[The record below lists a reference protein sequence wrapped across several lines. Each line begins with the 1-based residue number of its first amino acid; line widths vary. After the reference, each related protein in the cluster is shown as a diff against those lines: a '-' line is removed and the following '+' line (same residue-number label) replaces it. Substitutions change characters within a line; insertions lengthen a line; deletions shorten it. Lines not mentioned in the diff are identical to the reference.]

1 MVWSDA
7 SQGNRPN
14 KSSTVGILGCLGP
27 DKILE
32 NEEVS
37 LAMVSWRSSKYPR
50 ESLGSNGS
58 EVQAITMGEDQ
69 VFLLRAMWYEL
80 HGGIISRYTTCQITS
95 ASTPKEAS

>member
-1 MVWSDA
+1 
-7 SQGNRPN
+7 
-14 KSSTVGILGCLGP
+14 
-27 DKILE
+27 
-32 NEEVS
+32 
-37 LAMVSWRSSKYPR
+37 MVSWRSSKYPC